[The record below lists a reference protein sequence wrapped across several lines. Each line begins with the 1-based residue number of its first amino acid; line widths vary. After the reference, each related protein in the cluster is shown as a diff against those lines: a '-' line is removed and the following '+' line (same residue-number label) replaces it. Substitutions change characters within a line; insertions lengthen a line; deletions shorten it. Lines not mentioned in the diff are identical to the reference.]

1 MGKLRRVG
9 GEGNDLISELNDDV
23 LDSLPT
29 MADVVRAGAASRRWR
44 HLSTR
49 VPFLRFG
56 FTEDGVDAKPKRSE
70 KFDRFVAFVNHV
82 LDARAA
88 SAGIE
93 QLAISIQLYDRGAAH
108 AVAAWIRYAMRQR
121 HAVKSLALD
130 LHLPEDPRFA
140 DDNTIDLDDLSMV
153 SRRLETMTL
162 SLAYVSLRLPAAATA
177 TAVVFDSLVDLS
189 FKGIRLVGAGAG
201 ADSSRLLS
209 RLVLSAAPEATAG
222 ERSRAEIERCGST
235 PTFAATVPSEPGVWC
250 A

>member
-29 MADVVRAGAASRRWR
+29 MAGVVLLAASRRWR
-44 HLSTR
+44 HLSSA
-49 VPFLRFG
+49 FLPCASASPRRRR
-56 FTEDGVDAKPKRSE
+56 RSE
-70 KFDRFVAFVNHV
+70 AAEIRPVSAVNHV
-82 LDARAA
+82 LGSAA

-235 PTFAATVPSEPGVWC
+235 PTFAATVP
-250 A
+250 